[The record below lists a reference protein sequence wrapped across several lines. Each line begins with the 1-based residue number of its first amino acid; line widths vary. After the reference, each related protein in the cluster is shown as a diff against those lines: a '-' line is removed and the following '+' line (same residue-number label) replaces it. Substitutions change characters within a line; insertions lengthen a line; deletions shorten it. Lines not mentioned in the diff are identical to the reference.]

1 VGGAA
6 GGMGGWASGHRGVVV
21 ELEDTAAAPD
31 EDPRQPEKL
40 FGGGKTRW
48 RSRVHLGLLQPAERK
63 K

>member
-1 VGGAA
+1 
-6 GGMGGWASGHRGVVV
+6 MGGWASGHRGVVV